1 MEGNVAAQPRGSGAV
16 AAAERR
22 GPDLKSDNCVMG
34 SPESQAANQ
43 LTASA
48 VADVAQVIGRY
59 VRRTPVITI
68 DRAEL
73 GLPPGPLTLKLEQLQ
88 HSGSFK
94 VRGAFANLLLR
105 SVPAAGVAAASGG
118 NHGAAVAYAASAL
131 GIPARIF
138 VPEVSSPA
146 KIDRIRAYGADLVV
160 QGDTYSDAL
169 AVSEHWIAASGAMP
183 VHAYDQAETILGA
196 GTAGLELLLQ
206 APGINTVLA
215 SVGGGGL
222 LSGIATA
229 TEANAGAGTNTGVAA
244 ATASVRV
251 IGAEPAAAPTMT
263 AALAAG
269 RPVNAATG
277 SVAVDSLAPRRVG
290 VLTFAVVAKRV
301 HSMVLVSD
309 DAILTAQRLL
319 WDRMRIVAEPGGCA
333 ALAALV
339 CGAYSAGPGEHV
351 AVVLSGANTTAVDFA
366 RQPGVPG

>member
-1 MEGNVAAQPRGSGAV
+1 LAR
-16 AAAERR
+16 
-22 GPDLKSDNCVMG
+22 
-34 SPESQAANQ
+34 
-43 LTASA
+43 LTAPA
-48 VADVAQVIGRY
+48 VADVAEVIGSY

-105 SVPAAGVAAASGG
+105 SVPSAGVAAASGG
-118 NHGAAVAYAASAL
+118 NHGAAVAYAASIL

-138 VPEVSSPA
+138 VPEVSSAA
-146 KIDRIRAYGADLVV
+146 KVARIREYGADLVV
-160 QGDTYSDAL
+160 QGGTYSDAL
-169 AVSEHWIAASGAMP
+169 AVSEDWITASGAMP

-196 GTAGLELLLQ
+196 GTTGLELRQQ
-206 APGINTVLA
+206 APSAHTVLA

-229 TEANAGAGTNTGVAA
+229 VP
-244 ATASVRV
+244 ASVRV
-251 IGAEPAAAPTMT
+251 IGAEPEGAPTMT

-269 RPVNAATG
+269 RPVDAATG

-290 VLTFAVVAKRV
+290 DLTFAVVAKRA
-301 HSMVLVSD
+301 HSIAAVSD
-309 DAILTAQRLL
+309 GAILAAQRLL
-319 WDRMRIVAEPGGCA
+319 WERLRIVAEPGGCA

-339 CGAYSAGPGEHV
+339 CGAYSPAEGEHV
-351 AVVLSGANTTAVDFA
+351 AVVVSGANTTAVDFG
-366 RQPGVPG
+366 R